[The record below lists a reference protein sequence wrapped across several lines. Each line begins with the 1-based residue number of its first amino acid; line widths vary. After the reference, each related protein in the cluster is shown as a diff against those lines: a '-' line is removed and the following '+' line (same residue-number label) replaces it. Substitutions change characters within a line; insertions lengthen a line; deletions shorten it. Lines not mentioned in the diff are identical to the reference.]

1 DEEEDDT
8 EQDVVVHTEA
18 DDDFRQANPPR
29 TPGSIQ
35 GDSRGSPLPPAI
47 QNSPLQHEWLAASA
61 ERGTEDDPGE
71 DPASP
76 LILPNEDAE
85 EFYRRRVGV
94 TSGGAAL
101 DDLDH
106 NSLDSEALGSE
117 PGSTSSWRS
126 DSSSSSTL
134 EEAPVEGPS
143 AVAATKAAVPA
154 GRASSASSS
163 CSSSASSQPPDGEL
177 GFTLGVTETT
187 PYPCQFCAKAFP
199 RLSYLKKHEQC
210 LPPDS

>member
-1 DEEEDDT
+1 M
-8 EQDVVVHTEA
+8 EA
-18 DDDFRQANPPR
+18 LSRWREHHPARHPLFPPNER
-29 TPGSIQ
+29 W
-35 GDSRGSPLPPAI
+35 SPRELTKGEPWRHA
-47 QNSPLQHEWLAASA
+47 LARSLASLR
-61 ERGTEDDPGE
+61 RGTRDR
-71 DPASP
+71 SFP
-76 LILPNEDAE
+76 LACA
-85 EFYRRRVGV
+85 RRAAMLFKGNSSKLELLIEKIQSNKEN
-94 TSGGAAL
+94 TSSH
-101 DDLDH
+101 DLR
-106 NSLDSEALGSE
+106 EALGSE